1 MLQTL
6 TKVDDRRRAERQLAT
21 QEKAIA
27 LAFNR
32 FVAGARKIDAETL
45 LAERAGIEA
54 VLRRLDAH
62 VSNFAAAINSAF
74 IDAASAEV
82 AALSRRLTFKA
93 TASVQIAFDPGD
105 DRAAA
110 LMRQNKL
117 NLVRNLTAQQRSVT
131 RQALEAGMQRGLGID
146 AIARMF
152 RNSIGLT
159 DPQQQALDRYRAGLE
174 ASRTEQAF
182 LQPGET
188 APLDAISPAQAER
201 MVGAKQQQMIAAR
214 AEAIART
221 ESLRIVNQAREEG
234 LRQSLEATGTPTSL
248 VVREWASAH
257 DARTREAHA
266 EADGQ
271 RRYLDEAFDV
281 GGERILRPG
290 DGSARNSINCR
301 CTTLEHIADT
311 PEEAQ
316 RLRADSPS

>member
-6 TKVDDRRRAERQLAT
+6 TKADDRRRAARQLAT

-32 FVAGARKIDAETL
+32 FVAGARKIDVAAL
-45 LAERAGIEA
+45 LAERTGIEA

-62 VSNFAAAINSAF
+62 VANFAAAINFAF

-93 TASVQIAFDPGD
+93 TATVQIAFDPGD

-117 NLVRNLTAQQRSVT
+117 NLVTNLTQQQREVT
-131 RQALEAGMQRGLGID
+131 RQALVTGMQRGLGID
-146 AIARMF
+146 AIARLF
-152 RNSIGLT
+152 RSSIGLT
-159 DPQQQALDRYRAGLE
+159 SQQQAQLDTYHNTLT
-174 ASRTEQAF
+174 ASRAEQAF
-182 LQPGET
+182 LAPGET
-188 APLDAISPAQAER
+188 PALDALTPKQVET
-201 MVGAKQQQMIAAR
+201 MVAGKQQQMIAAR

-234 LRQSLEATGTPTSL
+234 LRQALEVTGTLTSL
-248 VVREWASAH
+248 VVREWAAAH

-271 RRYLDEAFDV
+271 RRFLDEPFNLKPAV
-281 GGERILRPG
+281 G
-290 DGSARNSINCR
+290 
-301 CTTLEHIADT
+301 
-311 PEEAQ
+311 
-316 RLRADSPS
+316 